1 MRKSQIQV
9 PVRFTLISHTYEP
22 TFNLHQRDHIRESHC
37 TGGPP
42 ITQRNTTRTT
52 SYVCALFNEMLE
64 IRARIR
70 ITQALAPLRIIR
82 GDPLEGPENARNL
95 EFCTRVRELTK
106 YVHK

>member
-1 MRKSQIQV
+1 
-9 PVRFTLISHTYEP
+9 
-22 TFNLHQRDHIRESHC
+22 
-37 TGGPP
+37 
-42 ITQRNTTRTT
+42 
-52 SYVCALFNEMLE
+52 MLE

-95 EFCTRVRELTK
+95 EFCTRVRELMR